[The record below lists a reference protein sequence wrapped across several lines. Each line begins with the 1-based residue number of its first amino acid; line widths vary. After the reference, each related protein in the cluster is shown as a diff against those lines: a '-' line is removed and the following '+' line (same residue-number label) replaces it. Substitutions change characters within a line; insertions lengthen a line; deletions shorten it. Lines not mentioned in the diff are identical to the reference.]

1 MLLENLG
8 LLLASSSPFCLELVL
23 CSSKVQWTDDYHE
36 PVLWQRWAY
45 TWAYP
50 HAVCRKSRVFSQAF
64 AGYLIKVYK
73 DPNYIPAVVWAEA
86 ILFALFWLVSKAPK
100 KLTLFFSNHCV
111 LSFGWESYRQAF
123 AWQGI
128 WWCSWPPIMYIS
140 SPSFSIQQFQG
151 WALAIS
157 CSWIECPAWLQLRTV
172 FLKDPLSLSLT
183 FSSEPSKAQNVF
195 HRCNCNSNCS
205 LYGLRSL
212 IVIVSATCGRG
223 LARFPWDF
231 WACTGILRRLS
242 LS

>member
-100 KLTLFFSNHCV
+100 KLTLFFSNQPLCIKLWLGK
-111 LSFGWESYRQAF
+111 LSASLCLTRNMVMFLASYHVYF
-123 AWQGI
+123 
-128 WWCSWPPIMYIS
+128 IS
-140 SPSFSIQQFQG
+140 KF
-151 WALAIS
+151 LN
-157 CSWIECPAWLQLRTV
+157 PAV
-172 FLKDPLSLSLT
+172 SGLSLGN
-183 FSSEPSKAQNVF
+183 FM
-195 HRCNCNSNCS
+195 
-205 LYGLRSL
+205 
-212 IVIVSATCGRG
+212 
-223 LARFPWDF
+223 
-231 WACTGILRRLS
+231 
-242 LS
+242 